1 MTYYYKILLDKTKIP
16 DDTTEFYCDRCNL
29 TELPELPRTLKE
41 LICYC
46 NRLTELPELPRT
58 LKELI
63 CYCNYFT
70 ELSELHIGIEKLWID
85 NNNIKYLSYDNCNII
100 KNIILCR
107 DRRICLK
114 LLPNPVCDGF
124 DSCADFQQS
133 LL

>member
-16 DDTTEFYCDRCNL
+16 DDTTEFNCDRCNL

-46 NRLTELPELPRT
+46 NYLTELQ
-58 LKELI
+58 
-63 CYCNYFT
+63 
-70 ELSELHIGIEKLWID
+70 ELHIGIEKLWID

-124 DSCADFQQS
+124 DSCADFQQI